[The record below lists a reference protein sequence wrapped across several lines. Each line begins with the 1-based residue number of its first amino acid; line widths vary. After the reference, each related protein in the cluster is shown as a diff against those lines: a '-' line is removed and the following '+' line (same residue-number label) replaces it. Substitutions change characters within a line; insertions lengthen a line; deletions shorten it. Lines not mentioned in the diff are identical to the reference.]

1 MEVPIER
8 DALVALL
15 DRMLRAEAREDAPPK
30 AERSEWMY
38 GSVDS
43 GEPDAHGR
51 FAPIG
56 PKLWMPKA
64 LYFWHMIVRRGGTFS
79 LDQMAHPAHSL
90 ARWPAIEQVVK
101 TYMVASLGDD
111 ERCAG

>member
-38 GSVDS
+38 GSVAGDRAG
-43 GEPDAHGR
+43 GEN
-51 FAPIG
+51 
-56 PKLWMPKA
+56 
-64 LYFWHMIVRRGGTFS
+64 LYGCVARR
-79 LDQMAHPAHSL
+79 
-90 ARWPAIEQVVK
+90 
-101 TYMVASLGDD
+101 
-111 ERCAG
+111 